1 MYSVGS
7 TLYLVGSS
15 HPLLLNLCCCSAKS
29 GLLIL
34 SRQMYSV
41 GFANIALDLLLVRV
55 DEELGAKEEVE
66 DVIELLDDVI
76 EVEEVDLVK
85 GKERMSVE
93 A

>member
-1 MYSVGS
+1 MYSVG
-7 TLYLVGSS
+7 
-15 HPLLLNLCCCSAKS
+15 SAKS
-29 GLLIL
+29 GLLLL

-55 DEELGAKEEVE
+55 DEELGAKEEVD
-66 DVIELLDDVI
+66 DVIELDVVI
-76 EVEEVDLVK
+76 EVEEVELVK

>member
-1 MYSVGS
+1 MYSVG
-7 TLYLVGSS
+7 
-15 HPLLLNLCCCSAKS
+15 SAKS
-29 GLLIL
+29 GLLLL

-41 GFANIALDLLLVRV
+41 GFANIALDLVLVRM

-66 DVIELLDDVI
+66 DVIELDDLI

>member
-1 MYSVGS
+1 MYSVD
-7 TLYLVGSS
+7 
-15 HPLLLNLCCCSAKS
+15 SAKS

-41 GFANIALDLLLVRV
+41 GSANIALDLLLVRA
-55 DEELGAKEEVE
+55 DKELGAKEKVE
-66 DVIELLDDVI
+66 DAIELDDVI
-76 EVEEVDLVK
+76 EVEEVELVK

>member
-1 MYSVGS
+1 MYSVG
-7 TLYLVGSS
+7 
-15 HPLLLNLCCCSAKS
+15 SAKS

-41 GFANIALDLLLVRV
+41 GFADIALDLLLVRV
-55 DEELGAKEEVE
+55 DEEVGAKKEVEEV
-66 DVIELLDDVI
+66 IELDDVI
-76 EVEEVDLVK
+76 EVGEVELVK

>member
-1 MYSVGS
+1 MYSVG
-7 TLYLVGSS
+7 
-15 HPLLLNLCCCSAKS
+15 SAKS

-41 GFANIALDLLLVRV
+41 GSANIALDLLLVLE
-55 DEELGAKEEVE
+55 DEEVGAKEEVEEVE

-76 EVEEVDLVK
+76 EVEEVELVK

>member
-1 MYSVGS
+1 MYSVG
-7 TLYLVGSS
+7 
-15 HPLLLNLCCCSAKS
+15 SAKS

-41 GFANIALDLLLVRV
+41 GFALDLLLVRV
-55 DEELGAKEEVE
+55 DEEVGAKEEVE
-66 DVIELLDDVI
+66 EIEDVIELDDVI
-76 EVEEVDLVK
+76 EVEEVELVK

>member
-1 MYSVGS
+1 MYSVG
-7 TLYLVGSS
+7 
-15 HPLLLNLCCCSAKS
+15 SAKS

-41 GFANIALDLLLVRV
+41 GFSNIAFDLLLVRV

-66 DVIELLDDVI
+66 DVELDDVI
-76 EVEEVDLVK
+76 EGEEVELVK

>member
-7 TLYLVGSS
+7 
-15 HPLLLNLCCCSAKS
+15 AKS
-29 GLLIL
+29 CLLIL
-34 SRQMYSV
+34 SGQMYSV

-55 DEELGAKEEVE
+55 DEELGAKEEVD
-66 DVIELLDDVI
+66 DVIELDDVI
-76 EVEEVDLVK
+76 EVEEVELVK

>member
-1 MYSVGS
+1 MYSVG
-7 TLYLVGSS
+7 
-15 HPLLLNLCCCSAKS
+15 SAKS

-41 GFANIALDLLLVRV
+41 GFSNIAFDLLLVRV

-66 DVIELLDDVI
+66 DVIELDDLI

>member
-1 MYSVGS
+1 MYSVG
-7 TLYLVGSS
+7 
-15 HPLLLNLCCCSAKS
+15 SAKS

-41 GFANIALDLLLVRV
+41 GFANIAFDLLLVRV

-66 DVIELLDDVI
+66 DVIELDDLI

>member
-1 MYSVGS
+1 MYSVG
-7 TLYLVGSS
+7 
-15 HPLLLNLCCCSAKS
+15 SAKS

-41 GFANIALDLLLVRV
+41 GFADIALDLLLVRA
-55 DEELGAKEEVE
+55 DKELGAKEKVE
-66 DVIELLDDVI
+66 DAIELDDVI
-76 EVEEVDLVK
+76 EVEEVELVK

>member
-1 MYSVGS
+1 MYSVG
-7 TLYLVGSS
+7 
-15 HPLLLNLCCCSAKS
+15 SAKS

-41 GFANIALDLLLVRV
+41 GFANIALDLLLVRADV
-55 DEELGAKEEVE
+55 EEVE
-66 DVIELLDDVI
+66 DVIELDDVI
-76 EVEEVDLVK
+76 EVEEVELVK

>member
-1 MYSVGS
+1 MYSVG
-7 TLYLVGSS
+7 
-15 HPLLLNLCCCSAKS
+15 SAKS

-41 GFANIALDLLLVRV
+41 GFADIALDLLLVRV
-55 DEELGAKEEVE
+55 DEEVGAKKEVE
-66 DVIELLDDVI
+66 DVIELDDVI
-76 EVEEVDLVK
+76 EVGEVELVK

>member
-1 MYSVGS
+1 
-7 TLYLVGSS
+7 
-15 HPLLLNLCCCSAKS
+15 
-29 GLLIL
+29 
-34 SRQMYSV
+34 MYSV

-66 DVIELLDDVI
+66 DVIELDDVI
-76 EVEEVDLVK
+76 EVEEVELVK

>member
-1 MYSVGS
+1 MYSVG
-7 TLYLVGSS
+7 
-15 HPLLLNLCCCSAKS
+15 SAKS

-55 DEELGAKEEVE
+55 DEEVGAKKEVE
-66 DVIELLDDVI
+66 DVDDVIELDDVI
-76 EVEEVDLVK
+76 EVEEVELVK